1 MQLQPNSLPASSII
15 SGKNPR
21 EYFDPAAMDE
31 LVSSIREKGIIQP
44 IIVRPVTDGKYAIV
58 AGERRWRAAKSVS
71 DDFEVPVVIREL
83 DDAEAE
89 DLALIENV
97 QRADMSPVE
106 EAQAAAKIL
115 ARCNNDREEAAK
127 RLGWSRTTLDK
138 RLALMNCSDK
148 VRQALSERKIT
159 LGHAELIAAV
169 KRDKQDQVLEKLL
182 TAPNMPTVLQ
192 LKANL
197 EQIAKA
203 LHAAIFDK
211 SDCATCNHNSGN
223 QREMF
228 SESIAEGHCTN
239 GQCYDDKTE
248 VELEARK
255 KLLAEEYPSV
265 RIVRPGENHTIL
277 KLVAEG
283 ATGVGD
289 EQAKACRA
297 CQNFGAAVSAV
308 PGKVG
313 NIYRDQCFDPSCN
326 AKKVAERLKA
336 EKAEKEIAAPATKNG
351 EAKPVK
357 KTEASAK
364 TVVIKDSTRVKEY
377 RVKLWREMLRKE
389 LMANPETNMTVL
401 LAVALSGN
409 ARHIANT
416 KLQNA
421 FEKLSGARISST
433 INEACETLS
442 KTDEKVRHT
451 MLMGMTASIYE
462 GIEEH
467 TLTRL
472 LQFLGADVAKHWKL
486 CEEFLNLL
494 TKSEIEVM
502 VDEIGLKTA
511 MGEAYAKTMS
521 QKKEDIIKG
530 LLSVKG
536 FVYEGKVP
544 HALQYNQKQ

>member
-21 EYFDPAAMDE
+21 HFFDPAEMEE
-31 LVSSIREKGIIQP
+31 LTSSVREKGIIQP
-44 IIVRPVTDGKYAIV
+44 IVVRPVTDGKFEIV
-58 AGERRWRAAKSVS
+58 AGERRWRAAKAVS

-97 QRADMSPVE
+97 QRADMSPTE

-115 ARCNNDREEAAK
+115 ARCNNDRDEASK

-138 RLALMNCSDK
+138 RLALMNCSDA
-148 VRQALSERKIT
+148 VRLALSERKIS

-182 TAPNMPTVLQ
+182 TAPTMPTVLQ

-203 LHAAIFDK
+203 LHAAIFEK
-211 SDCATCNHNSGN
+211 SECVSCHHNSGN

-228 SESIAEGHCTN
+228 SEAIAEGHCTN
-239 GQCYDDKTE
+239 GQCYDGKTE
-248 VELEARK
+248 VELESRK
-255 KLLAEEYPSV
+255 KGLEEEYPTV

-297 CQNFGAAVSAV
+297 CQNFGAVVSAV

-313 NIYRDQCFDPSCN
+313 NTYRDQCFDTSCN
-326 AKKVAERLKA
+326 AKKVAGRLKA
-336 EKAEKEIAAPATKNG
+336 EKAEKEVAPTTKNG

-357 KTEASAK
+357 KTETSTK
-364 TVVIKDSTRVKEY
+364 PVVIQDSTRVKEY
-377 RVKLWREMLRKE
+377 RVKVWREMLRKE
-389 LMANPETNMTVL
+389 LMANPEANMTVL
-401 LAVALSGN
+401 LAVGLEGLG
-409 ARHIANT
+409 RHIAST
-416 KLQNA
+416 KLQKA
-421 FEKLSGARISST
+421 FEKLSGNRISST

-442 KTDEKVRHT
+442 KADEKIRHT

-472 LQFLGADVAKHWKL
+472 LQFLGADVSKHWKL
-486 CEEFLNLL
+486 CEEFLKLL

-511 MGEAYAKTMS
+511 MGEAFAKTMN

-530 LLSVKG
+530 LLSVEG

-544 HALQYNQKQ
+544 HALQHNQNQ